1 MFENENLVTE
11 VTENVENTTEQT
23 QQVENP
29 KTYTEDEVNRLVG
42 KKKAATESRI
52 RREYEKKFGG
62 LVDVLRAGTG
72 KETVEE
78 IKESIGGFFQEKGFE
93 VNKGSELSEN
103 DLNILARADAESIIN
118 LGADEVDEEVSRL
131 EELGEEKLSNRERA
145 TLEFLKK
152 HQAAAD
158 EKSRLMRLG
167 VNESVLDDPDFKAL
181 RSKLTSEVS
190 IEEAYKLYE
199 QVHEKK
205 NLQTVG
211 SLRHGQGVDIGEK
224 DFYSSEDI
232 DRLTEEDLKD
242 PNVWEKVR
250 RSMTKGR

>member
-78 IKESIGGFFQEKGFE
+78 ITESIGGFFQEKGLE
-93 VNKGSELSEN
+93 VNKGSEMSEN
-103 DLNILARADAESIIN
+103 DLNILARADAESIIS

-131 EELGEEKLSNRERA
+131 EELGEEKLSNRERS

-158 EKSRLMRLG
+158 EKNRLMRLG
-167 VNESVLDDPDFKAL
+167 VNENVLDDPDFKAL

-199 QVHEKK
+199 QVHGKK

>member
-1 MFENENLVTE
+1 MLENENLVTE

-23 QQVENP
+23 QQAENP

-42 KKKAATESRI
+42 KKKAVTESRI
-52 RREYEKKFGG
+52 RREYEKKYGG
-62 LVDVLRAGTG
+62 LFDVLRAGTG

-78 IKESIGGFFQEKGFE
+78 ITDSIGSYFQGRGVE
-93 VNKGSELSEN
+93 VKSGNELSDT
-103 DLNILARADAESIIN
+103 DLAVLARADAESIIS

-131 EELGEEKLSNRERA
+131 EELGEEKLSIRERA
-145 TLEFLKK
+145 ALDFLKK
-152 HQAAAD
+152 HQVVAA
-158 EKSRLMRLG
+158 EKTSLMRLG
-167 VNESVLDDPDFKAL
+167 VNESVLEDPDFKAL
-181 RSKLTSEVS
+181 RSKLASDVS

-199 QVHEKK
+199 KVHENK

-211 SLRHGQGVDIGEK
+211 SLRHGQSVDIGEK

-242 PNVWEKVR
+242 PNIWGKVR
-250 RSMTKGR
+250 RSMTKDR